1 MKLKIQRSQSIQS
14 SGRIDD
20 LPSIAECE
28 EEHAEDKGE
37 HVENKKEQ
45 SVEQSE
51 ELPDHSEEQSVEQS
65 VEQKQPSSQATPLQT
80 TPTLS
85 EEDIS
90 PQSSSVEEVPN
101 WDAAALRIITFLSS
115 RINPNVSHFSSLFIH
130 RLVVL
135 VFQKMILIIHYVYVF
150 V

>member
-28 EEHAEDKGE
+28 EEHVEDKGE
-37 HVENKKEQ
+37 HVENKKEH

-51 ELPDHSEEQSVEQS
+51 ELPDHSEEHS

-85 EEDIS
+85 EEGIS

>member
-51 ELPDHSEEQSVEQS
+51 ELPDHSEEHSE
-65 VEQKQPSSQATPLQT
+65 EQKQPSSQATPLQT

-85 EEDIS
+85 EEGIS

>member
-51 ELPDHSEEQSVEQS
+51 ELPDYSEEQSVEQS

-85 EEDIS
+85 EEGIS

-115 RINPNVSHFSSLFIH
+115 RINPNVSLFSSLFIH

>member
-51 ELPDHSEEQSVEQS
+51 ELPDHSEEQ
-65 VEQKQPSSQATPLQT
+65 
-80 TPTLS
+80 
-85 EEDIS
+85 
-90 PQSSSVEEVPN
+90 
-101 WDAAALRIITFLSS
+101 
-115 RINPNVSHFSSLFIH
+115 
-130 RLVVL
+130 
-135 VFQKMILIIHYVYVF
+135 
-150 V
+150 